1 MKAYRFLTITLFLA
15 ALIATMTGCKYDVAE
30 PQWDKPITA
39 GTTPAITGVNPA
51 QAVAGVNKITIMGN
65 NFADS
70 VSDNQVYFDN
80 VSATIVG
87 GSATSLT
94 VLRPNIVGDAT
105 TIKVNC
111 TGALVVAKYSPYKV
125 SSVWDKYVSTAT
137 QIDAIEID
145 KNENLYFADRLTFD
159 IYKVSPSGSR
169 VKVGT
174 AGTIVNDM
182 KFAPSGKLLIVSQG
196 TSVVDQLDITSGDRK
211 PWVYLISRL
220 GFCDF
225 DANGN
230 FYVGGLNRSL
240 YVVRPDTSRV
250 TVSGYN
256 GDNILSL
263 RVYNGYVYILTATSV
278 IWRNQI
284 LNATGSLGAREKVLD
299 LSGAGLPSSPQKITF
314 SASGL
319 LYIASTDTIQRTVVT
334 YDLNNAKLEPLYKGI
349 IPNSTPVRF
358 VWGTGNLFYLLTL
371 TSDAKYDI
379 LRIDAGTT
387 SAPYYGR

>member
-1 MKAYRFLTITLFLA
+1 MKAYRFLTISIFLA
-15 ALIATMTGCKYDVAE
+15 ALIATMTGCKYDVAD
-30 PQWDKPITA
+30 PQWDKPAAA
-39 GTTPAITGVNPA
+39 GATPAITGVNPA
-51 QAVAGVNKITIMGN
+51 QAVAGVNKITITGN

-70 VSDNQVYFDN
+70 LSNNIVYFDN

-105 TIKVNC
+105 TIKVVC
-111 TGALVVAKYSPYKV
+111 TGALVVAKYNPYKV
-125 SSVWDKYVSTAT
+125 TSVMNKFVSTAA

-145 KNENLYFADRLTFD
+145 KSENLYFADRISSD
-159 IYKVSPSGSR
+159 IYQVTPSGSR
-169 VKVGT
+169 KIVGN

-196 TSVVDQLDITSGDRK
+196 TSEIDQLDITTGNRM
-211 PWVYLISRL
+211 PWVYLVSRL

-230 FYVGGLNRSL
+230 FYVGGVNRSL
-240 YVVRPDTSRV
+240 YVVRPDTSRI

-256 GDNILSL
+256 GDNIICL

-284 LNATGSLGAREKVLD
+284 LNATGSLAAREKVLD
-299 LSGAGLPSSPQKITF
+299 LSGAGFPVSPQKIAF

-319 LYIASTDTIQRTVVT
+319 LYIASTDTVQRTVVT
-334 YDLNNAKLEPLYKGI
+334 YDLSSAKLEPLYKGI
-349 IPNSTPVRF
+349 IPSSTPVRF

-387 SAPYYGR
+387 GAPYYGR